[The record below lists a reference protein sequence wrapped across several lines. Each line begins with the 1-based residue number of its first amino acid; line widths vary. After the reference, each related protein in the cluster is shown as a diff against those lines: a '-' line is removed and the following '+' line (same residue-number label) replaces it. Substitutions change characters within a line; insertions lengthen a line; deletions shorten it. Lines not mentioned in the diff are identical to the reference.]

1 MNTKNILITGGAGFI
16 GSHLVNSLINES
28 NVIVID
34 NLSNGTYELIEKH
47 TCSENFFFYNKDIA
61 KDFLDDIFEKHSIN
75 KIYHFAAN
83 SDIEKSHKN
92 PDIDYLNTFLTTF
105 NILKLMVKFNIKE
118 IVFASTSAIY
128 GDTLDLLH
136 ENYGPLLPISHY
148 GANKLASES
157 VISSFTANYNFKAII
172 VRFPNVIGPFL
183 THGVIYD
190 FNAKLLKNKNELLV
204 LGDGNQ
210 HKPYLYI
217 EDLLNA
223 IFLIEKNST
232 SSLNIFNIGNTSR
245 SKVNFIADQIRQKIN
260 FNAKIIYTGGKTGW
274 IGDVPEFKYDISKLF
289 SLGWKPK
296 FTSDEAI
303 IETIKSL

>member
-1 MNTKNILITGGAGFI
+1 MKTKSILITGGAGFI
-16 GSHLVNSLINES
+16 GSHLVNSLIDVN

-34 NLSNGTYELIEKH
+34 NLSNGTYKH
-47 TCSENFFFYNKDIA
+47 IQNHIKNENFFFYNKDIV
-61 KDFLDDIFEKHSIN
+61 KDNLDDIFKTHSIN

-83 SDIEKSHKN
+83 SDIEKSYKN
-92 PDIDYLNTFLTTF
+92 PDIDYLNTFSTTF
-105 NILKLMVKFNIKE
+105 NILKLMVKFNIGE

-136 ENYGPLLPISHY
+136 ENYGPLLPVSHY

-157 VISSFTANYNFKAII
+157 VISSFTANYNLKSII

-183 THGVIYD
+183 THGVIFD
-190 FNAKLLKNKNELLV
+190 LNAKLLKNKNELLV

-217 EDLLNA
+217 DDLLNA

-232 SSLNIFNIGNTSR
+232 SGINVFNIGNTSR
-245 SKVNFIADQIRQKIN
+245 SKVNFIANQICDKIN
-260 FNAKIIYTGGKTGW
+260 SKAKIIYSGGKTGW
-274 IGDVPEFKYDISKLF
+274 IGDVPEFKYDISKLS
-289 SLGWKPK
+289 SLGWEPK

-303 IETIKSL
+303 IETIKAV